1 MDTNVFECVRKE
13 LDLLA
18 AQGMPFCGVMV
29 RRGHEKLYEYGVNIA
44 GDQRLFLYSCSKPMT
59 IAGVMRLWER
69 GLIGLD
75 EPVAKYLPAYAD
87 AFVMKDGVKAAPDT
101 LMTVRHLMTMTAGLN
116 YDLNAE
122 PIRQTIAEGKT
133 DTLSIVNA
141 FIRSPLDFS
150 PGEKYQ
156 YSLAHDVLAAI
167 AEVVSGKPFREYMH
181 DEVFAPLGMTRTSYR
196 WQQDEIAPQYRFN
209 EQTREY
215 QPEAR
220 TCAYRLAADYDSGGA
235 GVASTLGDLSLFL
248 DAMACGGTA
257 ATGYQLLK
265 PETIDLMRTEQ
276 LPHIAKNADF
286 LCPAGPDYGYGL
298 GVRTRVRMDG
308 GENSGYGEFG
318 WDGAAGCF
326 ELADPENGVSIA
338 FVTQVLGWLWIRDEF
353 HLPIR
358 NSVYQAL
365 NALKE
370 AFP

>member
-1 MDTNVFECVRKE
+1 MNAFECVKKE
-13 LDLLA
+13 LDFLA
-18 AQGMPFCGVMV
+18 EQGMPLCGVTV
-29 RRGHEKLYEYGVNIA
+29 RKNHEKLFEYSVNIA
-44 GDQRLFLYSCSKPMT
+44 NDQRLFLYSCSKPIT
-59 IAGVMRLWER
+59 IAGVMRLYER

-75 EPVAKYLPAYAD
+75 DPVARYLPAYAD
-87 AFVMKDGVKAAPDT
+87 AFVMKDGEKAKPDT
-101 LMTVRHLMTMTAGLN
+101 VMTIRHLMTMTAGLN
-116 YDLNAE
+116 YNLNTE
-122 PIRQTIAEGKT
+122 PIRRTIAEGKT
-133 DTLSIVNA
+133 DTVSIVNA
-141 FIRSPLDFS
+141 FIESPLDFS
-150 PGEKYQ
+150 PGAKYQ

-181 DEVFAPLGMTRTSYR
+181 DEVFAPLGMNHTSYR
-196 WQQDEIAPQYRFN
+196 WQEDEITPQYNFDSA
-209 EQTREY
+209 TRTYVEV
-215 QPEAR
+215 PR
-220 TCAYRLAADYDSGGA
+220 TCVYRLAADYDSGGA
-235 GVASTLGDLSLFL
+235 GIVSTQADLSLFV

-276 LPHIAKNADF
+276 LTSVAKKPDF

-338 FVTQVLGWLWIRDEF
+338 FVTHVMGWPYIRNEF

-358 NSVYQAL
+358 NAVYQAL
-365 NALKE
+365 KGE
-370 AFP
+370 

>member
-1 MDTNVFECVRKE
+1 MNAFECVEKE
-13 LDLLA
+13 LDFLA
-18 AQGMPFCGVMV
+18 EQGMPLCGVTV
-29 RRGHEKLYEYGVNIA
+29 RKNHEKLFEYSVNIA
-44 GDQRLFLYSCSKPMT
+44 NDQRLFLYSCSKPIT
-59 IAGVMRLWER
+59 IAGVMRLYER

-75 EPVAKYLPAYAD
+75 DPVARYLPAYAD
-87 AFVMKDGVKAAPDT
+87 AFVMKDGEKAKPDT
-101 LMTVRHLMTMTAGLN
+101 VMTIRHLMTMTAGLN
-116 YDLNAE
+116 YNLNTE
-122 PIRQTIAEGKT
+122 PIRRTIAEGKT
-133 DTLSIVNA
+133 DTVSIVNA
-141 FIRSPLDFS
+141 FVESPLDFS
-150 PGEKYQ
+150 PGAKYQ

-181 DEVFAPLGMTRTSYR
+181 DEVFAPLGMNHTSYR
-196 WQQDEIAPQYRFN
+196 WQEDEIAPQYNFDSA
-209 EQTREY
+209 TRTYVEV
-215 QPEAR
+215 PR
-220 TCAYRLAADYDSGGA
+220 TCVYRLAADYDSGGA
-235 GVASTLGDLSLFL
+235 GIVSTLADLSLFV

-276 LPHIAKNADF
+276 LPSVAQKPDF

-338 FVTQVLGWLWIRDEF
+338 FVTHVMGWPYIRNEF

-358 NSVYQAL
+358 NAVYQAL
-365 NALKE
+365 KGE
-370 AFP
+370 